1 MMKVDYISHTSQFKK
16 DYKKVKKQHR
26 DLKILE
32 KIVTKLANLE
42 EIDARFL
49 DHALSGNNRGYRE
62 LHLNPDWLL
71 MYKYKKSKNEKLE
84 LVLVLSRLGSH
95 AELFKM

>member
-1 MMKVDYISHTSQFKK
+1 MMKVDYISRTSQFKK
-16 DYKKVKKQHR
+16 DYKKAKKQHR

-62 LHLNPDWLL
+62 LHLNPE
-71 MYKYKKSKNEKLE
+71 YKKSKNEKLE
-84 LVLVLSRLGSH
+84 LVLMLSRLGSH